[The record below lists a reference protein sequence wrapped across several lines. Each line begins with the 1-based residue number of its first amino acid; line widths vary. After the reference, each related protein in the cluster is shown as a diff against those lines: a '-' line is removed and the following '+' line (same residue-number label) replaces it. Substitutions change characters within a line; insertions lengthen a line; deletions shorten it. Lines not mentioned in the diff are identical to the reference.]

1 MAARVLNTYVTKG
14 TSSDNLNIKLDHLNL
29 VQQNDID
36 HLIIDD
42 HQLNQINILREPFLP
57 EIEQYY
63 HEIESFNNEEKEDQ
77 FNKLEN
83 LARSTRLYKNEKIL
97 ALCDKYVLSNND
109 YSLLARVLD
118 LVKRLLSTSLE
129 IDGSNDFV
137 SHVRSKYSLKFREI
151 ILSIEKDYEN
161 AQHYVRQILEWYK
174 IFNND
179 DLEKLYW
186 QSVKNYIKVENLE
199 LNEFRRC
206 VDPYFSKI
214 KESDD
219 FRTKCRS
226 EIFGMT
232 KHNDEKIKQRAKLLM
247 KLF

>member
-1 MAARVLNTYVTKG
+1 MAQIQDSHSHKLKLLYLVLCGDLNNKSQEGKIQALISNIFKQHTNYVNIVGPKMAARVLNTYVTKG

-97 ALCDKYVLSNND
+97 ALCGKYVLSNND

-137 SHVRSKYSLKFREI
+137 SHVRSKYSL
-151 ILSIEKDYEN
+151 
-161 AQHYVRQILEWYK
+161 
-174 IFNND
+174 
-179 DLEKLYW
+179 
-186 QSVKNYIKVENLE
+186 
-199 LNEFRRC
+199 
-206 VDPYFSKI
+206 
-214 KESDD
+214 
-219 FRTKCRS
+219 
-226 EIFGMT
+226 
-232 KHNDEKIKQRAKLLM
+232 
-247 KLF
+247 